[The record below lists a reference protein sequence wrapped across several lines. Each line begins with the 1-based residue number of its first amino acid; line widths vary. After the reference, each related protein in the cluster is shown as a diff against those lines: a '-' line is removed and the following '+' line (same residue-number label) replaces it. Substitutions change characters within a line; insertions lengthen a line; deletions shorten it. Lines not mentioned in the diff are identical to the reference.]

1 MKELEV
7 RTSSRRQLVAITDRI
22 QKAVGELGV
31 EDGSCHVFVPHT
43 TAAVTI
49 NENAD
54 PDVAHDIVT
63 ALGELVPNVRFRH
76 GEGNSDAHF
85 LSTLIGCSLTVPV
98 VDGRLRLGT
107 WQGVFFV
114 ELDGPR
120 TRRVW
125 VGATASS

>member
-7 RTSSRRQLVAITDRI
+7 RTSSRRQLVTITDRI
-22 QKAVGELGV
+22 QEVVRELGV

-63 ALGELVPNVRFRH
+63 ALGELVPDVRFH
-76 GEGNSDAHF
+76 HAEGNSDAHF

-125 VGATASS
+125 VSATASS

>member
-22 QKAVGELGV
+22 QEAVGELGV

-63 ALGELVPNVRFRH
+63 ALGELVPDVRFRH

-98 VDGRLRLGT
+98 AHGRLRLGT

-120 TRRVW
+120 TRKVW
-125 VGATASS
+125 VSGG